1 VIVLNVSDVLESM
14 LQNWSQGQR
23 CKWWWFSTLCGHS
36 LELVK
41 LNDIL
46 CVNKS
51 DEHILKNLRK
61 VSLKG
66 FREELRFY
74 NSVPSPSSG
83 LEGH

>member
-1 VIVLNVSDVLESM
+1 LM

-41 LNDIL
+41 LNNIS

-51 DEHILKNLRK
+51 DEHIPQK
-61 VSLKG
+61 
-66 FREELRFY
+66 
-74 NSVPSPSSG
+74 P
-83 LEGH
+83 